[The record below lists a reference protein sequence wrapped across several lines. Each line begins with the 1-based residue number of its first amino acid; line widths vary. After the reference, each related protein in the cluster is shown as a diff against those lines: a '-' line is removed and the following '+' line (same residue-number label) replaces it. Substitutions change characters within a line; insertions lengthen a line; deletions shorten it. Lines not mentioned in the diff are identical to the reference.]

1 MKQTAQTIEQ
11 PMVNH
16 ALLNV
21 VTPIGLSFEKTSFPL
36 VKTGEK
42 PMGSSVIPKR

>member
-21 VTPIGLSFEKTSFPL
+21 VTPIGLSFEKKPAFPW
-36 VKTGEK
+36 
-42 PMGSSVIPKR
+42 